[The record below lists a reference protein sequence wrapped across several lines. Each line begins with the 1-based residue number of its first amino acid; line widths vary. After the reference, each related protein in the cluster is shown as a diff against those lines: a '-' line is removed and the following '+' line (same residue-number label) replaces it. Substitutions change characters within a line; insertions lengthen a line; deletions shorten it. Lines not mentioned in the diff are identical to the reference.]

1 MVSSIHNN
9 SLASI
14 PSIDIGGA
22 DTSRQQQQ
30 QGRSSA
36 GREGRGFAPGA
47 VAGAGADSLSL
58 SPESQQQIN
67 KLQQRDREVR
77 SHEQS
82 HISAGGAHVSGGAHY
97 TYQRGP
103 DNKQYAVGGSVSID
117 TAPVSG
123 DPDAT
128 REKAR
133 QVRSAALAPSNP
145 SAQDQSVAAQASS
158 LEVQARQEENS
169 QRTEGKAGTDGKAGV
184 AGGKSAEGTEGATGT
199 ASTKGEEGTKGTDG
213 AKSAEGTLAT
223 GFFAQARPAD
233 FAARAAAA
241 YQTVQQQGIAPTQL
255 APFGTGIAIS
265 V

>member
-1 MVSSIHNN
+1 MVGSILNN

-22 DTSRQQQQ
+22 DTSRQGQQ
-30 QGRSSA
+30 QGRRSA
-36 GREGRGFAPGA
+36 DREAGA
-47 VAGAGADSLSL
+47 FVPSVGAAGADSLSL
-58 SPESQQQIN
+58 SPESQQQLS

-82 HISAGGAHVSGGAHY
+82 HISAGGAHVSGGAQY

-123 DPDAT
+123 NPDAT

-145 SAQDQSVAAQASS
+145 SAQDQSVAAQASN
-158 LEVQARQEENS
+158 LEMQARQEENNP
-169 QRTEGKAGTDGKAGV
+169 RAEGKTGANGET
-184 AGGKSAEGTEGATGT
+184 GTEG
-199 ASTKGEEGTKGTDG
+199 SKN
-213 AKSAEGTLAT
+213 AEGRGA
-223 GFFAQARPAD
+223 GFFAVKRPAD
-233 FAARAAAA
+233 FAARVAAT
-241 YQTVQQQGIAPTQL
+241 YQNVQQQGVMPTQL
-255 APFGTGIAIS
+255 APFGTGIALS

>member
-169 QRTEGKAGTDGKAGV
+169 QRTEGKAGV
-184 AGGKSAEGTEGATGT
+184 AGGKSAEGATGT
-199 ASTKGEEGTKGTDG
+199 GSTKGEEGTKGTDG

>member
-1 MVSSIHNN
+1 MVSGIHNN

-169 QRTEGKAGTDGKAGV
+169 QRTEGKAGV
-184 AGGKSAEGTEGATGT
+184 AGGKSAEGATGT
-199 ASTKGEEGTKGTDG
+199 GSTKGEEGTKGTDG

>member
-1 MVSSIHNN
+1 MVSGIHNN

-47 VAGAGADSLSL
+47 VAGSGADSLSL

-169 QRTEGKAGTDGKAGV
+169 QRTEGKAGV
-184 AGGKSAEGTEGATGT
+184 AGGKSAEGATGT
-199 ASTKGEEGTKGTDG
+199 GSTKGEEGTKGTDG